1 MPTPAVRPRRCTGR
15 RPRSSTPA
23 GPPASGRRQT
33 SYFTGRTSRPTA
45 RCGTPPG
52 SRSSTTASWCRTIR
66 PSPAGRCTAAGLTT
80 SRTRTSCRSCCRIT
94 AIRSATATSGCASSA
109 PRPDRTA
116 LMRIRVCLGLALLL
130 PLGPLARAQSPPAA
144 RVVPKIDTLHG
155 EVREDDYF
163 WLRDKKNPEV
173 LAYLE
178 AENAYTAAA
187 MQHTEP
193 LQEQLYREML
203 GRIKETDLTV
213 PYRNHGFWYYNRT
226 VEGKPYPIYCR
237 KKGSLDAPEDVIL
250 DQNALA
256 QGKRFHARSEEHT
269 SELQS
274 RGHLVCR
281 LLLEKKKKNKL

>member
-1 MPTPAVRPRRCTGR
+1 MRCISGEKGRAINANEIVTHKLPRTLCGVVVIRALLFFFFFQAEDGIRDLTVTGV
-15 RPRSSTPA
+15 
-23 GPPASGRRQT
+23 QT
-33 SYFTGRTSRPTA
+33 CALPI
-45 RCGTPPG
+45 
-52 SRSSTTASWCRTIR
+52 W
-66 PSPAGRCTAAGLTT
+66 
-80 SRTRTSCRSCCRIT
+80 TSCRSCCRIT

-203 GRIKETDLTV
+203 GRIKETD
-213 PYRNHGFWYYNRT
+213 
-226 VEGKPYPIYCR
+226 R
-237 KKGSLDAPEDVIL
+237 KS
-250 DQNALA
+250 
-256 QGKRFHARSEEHT
+256 T
-269 SELQS
+269 
-274 RGHLVCR
+274 R
-281 LLLEKKKKNKL
+281 LNSSHSQISYAVFCLKKKNT